1 MANVEIPD
9 VPRDAGSPFQTFM
22 AVCIAII
29 TVIGA
34 LIAWRTTVLSELS
47 ADADFQ
53 GIVTVVR
60 AQEAQTTSS
69 ARVYQRYRAY
79 TEYIIS
85 KTIGDSLEEALQ
97 EFEDDPVFQ
106 NRLNEARNAQANN
119 LQYFNTAY
127 IIEDSYDLERDFN
140 TSIADAS
147 LRTPLDPTS
156 FYNEADNSRKQASFL
171 IQIFMV
177 LGVALFA
184 FSFAEALHK
193 ERRFLK
199 YTVALIGLVA
209 MISSIVL
216 TVMNEVN

>member
-1 MANVEIPD
+1 MTNVEIPD

-22 AVCIAII
+22 AVCIAIV

-34 LIAWRTTVLSELS
+34 LIAWRTAVLSEQS
-47 ADADFQ
+47 DEADFQ

-85 KTIGDSLEEALQ
+85 KTIGDSLQESLQ

-106 NRLNEARNAQANN
+106 NRLNEARNSQVNN

-127 IIEDSYDLERDFN
+127 VTDNGYDLERDFN

-156 FYNEADNSRKQASFL
+156 FYNEADSTRERASFL
-171 IQIFMV
+171 VQIFMV

-199 YTVALIGLVA
+199 YTVALFGLVA
-209 MISSIVL
+209 MVSSIVL
-216 TVMNEVN
+216 AVMNEVN